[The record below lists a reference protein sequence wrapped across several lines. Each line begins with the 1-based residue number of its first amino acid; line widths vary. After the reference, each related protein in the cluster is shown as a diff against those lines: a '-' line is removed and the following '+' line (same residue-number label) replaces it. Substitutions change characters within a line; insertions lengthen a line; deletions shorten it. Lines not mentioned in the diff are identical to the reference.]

1 MKLDTLIET
10 GPTAVPQFS
19 IESFKTLLVAL
30 VVNKR
35 EIDVDLLLM
44 LKDEV
49 RRSSAATLQVNL
61 PDVLVL

>member
-10 GPTAVPQFS
+10 GPTTVPQFS

-49 RRSSAATLQVNL
+49 RRSAAV
-61 PDVLVL
+61 